1 MLDIYLYENQ
11 QLLEQLEGLLLEA
24 EKGDALTPSQI
35 DETFRIMHTIKGS
48 SSMMSFDNL
57 YRASHSI
64 EDLFSQLRDR
74 EGEPLENWG
83 DIFDLVLDAVD
94 FIKLE
99 LQKLQEGRAAD
110 GDPAGLIAR
119 IQAGLRTL
127 KGEKPKEKPEEK
139 SAGQAAPAAE
149 ILDGVQISNLPVYKV
164 KLQFEEDCQMEHI
177 RSFAVLKAFE
187 GLSSR
192 IVKIPAELETE
203 ESRQNIAANGFIMYV
218 QTGENPDDLKKILKE
233 TLFLKTSSLIRLEED
248 NEDIP
253 EALRPPARA
262 AVAVGAAAA
271 DAPVPAAQE
280 IAVKQN
286 FISVNVNKLDSL
298 LDLVGELVTTEAM
311 VTKNPEL
318 EGLQLDGFETAAR
331 QLRSLTTEL
340 QEIVMSMRMLP
351 LSTMFHKMQRLVRD
365 TSKKLSKEVNL
376 TLIGEETE
384 VDKNIIDNLS
394 DPLMHLIRN
403 SVDHGIE
410 SPEDRRKKGKPEK
423 GNITLE
429 AKNVGED
436 VIIIVSDDGKGLD
449 RQLIIEKSRER
460 GLIDKEDNEISD
472 KEAFSYIFLP
482 GFSTKEAVT
491 EFSGRGVGM
500 DVVRRYI
507 EKLGGFVS
515 VESEKGKGTSF
526 IIRIPLTLAIVDG
539 MRLTVGPISFIAPMA
554 SIREAFVPDVSK
566 VFSDPEGNEMI
577 MIRGECY
584 PILRLN
590 QFFNIE
596 SEAQNIEDGILVMIE
611 SDSNTFCVLVDRL
624 LGEQQVV
631 VKPLPEYIQKSVS
644 SLDGIS
650 GCTILGDGKI
660 SLIMNVN
667 NLFRSDK

>member
-35 DETFRIMHTIKGS
+35 DEVFRIMHTIKGS

-57 YRASHSI
+57 YKASHSI
-64 EDLFSQLRDR
+64 EDLFSHLRDG
-74 EGEPLENWG
+74 EGASLDNWG

-94 FIKLE
+94 YIKME
-99 LQKLQEGRAAD
+99 LQKLQEGRTAD
-110 GDPAGLIAR
+110 GNPAGLIAQ
-119 IQAGLRTL
+119 IQASLQEL
-127 KGEKPKEKPEEK
+127 KGEHRKDKREEKP
-139 SAGQAAPAAE
+139 AGQPVTAAE
-149 ILDGVQISNLPVYKV
+149 LLTETQASHLPVYKV
-164 KLQFEEDCQMEHI
+164 KLQFEEDCQMEHV

-187 GLSSR
+187 GLSYR
-192 IVKIPAELETE
+192 IVKVPAELDTE
-203 ESRQNIAANGFIMYV
+203 EARESIATNGFLMYV

-253 EALRPPARA
+253 EALRPPKVAA
-262 AVAVGAAAA
+262 AVEAVSA

-410 SPEDRRKKGKPEK
+410 SPAERRKKGKPEK

-449 RQLIIEKSRER
+449 RQLIIEKTREK
-460 GLIDKEDNEISD
+460 GLIDKDDSEISD

-515 VESEKGKGTSF
+515 VESEKDKGTSF

-554 SIREAFVPDVSK
+554 SIREAFVPDISK

-611 SDSNTFCVLVDRL
+611 SDSNAFCVLVDRL

-667 NLFRSDK
+667 NLFRNDK

>member
-35 DETFRIMHTIKGS
+35 DEVFRIMHTIKGS

-57 YRASHSI
+57 YKASHSI
-64 EDLFSQLRDR
+64 EDLFSHLRDG
-74 EGEPLENWG
+74 EGGSPDHWG

-94 FIKLE
+94 YIKLE
-99 LQKLQEGRAAD
+99 LQKLQDGRAAD
-110 GDPAGLIAR
+110 GDPARLIAR
-119 IQAGLRTL
+119 IQASLLIL
-127 KGEKPKEKPEEK
+127 KDGGQKGKTEEKP
-139 SAGQAAPAAE
+139 ADQASSAAE
-149 ILDGVQISNLPVYKV
+149 AFADTQASNLPVYKV
-164 KLQFEEDCQMEHI
+164 KMQFEEDCQMEHV

-187 GLSSR
+187 SLSSR
-192 IVKIPAELETE
+192 IVKIPADLDTE
-203 ESRQNIAANGFIMYV
+203 EARENIAANGFLMYV
-218 QTGENPDDLKKILKE
+218 QTGENPDDLKKVLKE
-233 TLFLKTSSLIRLEED
+233 TIFLKTSSLIRLEED

-253 EALRPPARA
+253 ETLRPVK
-262 AVAVGAAAA
+262 VAVETVAA
-271 DAPVPAAQE
+271 DSPMPVAQE

-318 EGLQLDGFETAAR
+318 EGMQLDGFETAAR

-365 TSKKLSKEVNL
+365 TSKKLSKEINL

-410 SPEDRRKKGKPEK
+410 APEERRKKGKPEK

-460 GLIDKEDNEISD
+460 GLIDKDDSEISD

-507 EKLGGFVS
+507 EKLGGIIS
-515 VESEKGKGTSF
+515 VESEKDKGTSF

-554 SIREAFVPDVSK
+554 SIREAFVPDTSK

-596 SEAQNIEDGILVMIE
+596 SEAENIEDGILVMIE
-611 SDSNTFCVLVDRL
+611 SGSRAFCVLVDRL

-631 VKPLPEYIQKSVS
+631 VKPLPEYIQKSVGT
-644 SLDGIS
+644 LDGIS
-650 GCTILGDGKI
+650 GCTILGDGRI

-667 NLFRSDK
+667 NLFRADK

>member
-35 DETFRIMHTIKGS
+35 DEVFRIMHTIKGS

-57 YRASHSI
+57 YKASHSI
-64 EDLFSQLRDR
+64 EDLFSHLRDG
-74 EGEPLENWG
+74 EGGSPDHWG

-94 FIKLE
+94 YIKLE
-99 LQKLQEGRAAD
+99 LQKLQDGRAAD
-110 GDPAGLIAR
+110 GDPARLIAR
-119 IQAGLRTL
+119 IQASLLIL
-127 KGEKPKEKPEEK
+127 KDGGQKGKTEEKP
-139 SAGQAAPAAE
+139 ADQASSAAE
-149 ILDGVQISNLPVYKV
+149 AFADTQASNLPVYKV
-164 KLQFEEDCQMEHI
+164 KMQFEEDCQMEHV

-192 IVKIPAELETE
+192 IVKIPADLDTE
-203 ESRQNIAANGFIMYV
+203 EARENIAANGFLMYV
-218 QTGENPDDLKKILKE
+218 QTGENPDDLKKVLKE
-233 TLFLKTSSLIRLEED
+233 TIFLKTSSLIRLEED

-253 EALRPPARA
+253 ETLRPVK
-262 AVAVGAAAA
+262 VAVETVAA
-271 DAPVPAAQE
+271 DSPMPVAQE

-365 TSKKLSKEVNL
+365 TSKKLSKEINL

-410 SPEDRRKKGKPEK
+410 APEERRKKGKPEK

-460 GLIDKEDNEISD
+460 GLIDKDDSEISD

-507 EKLGGFVS
+507 EKLGGIIS
-515 VESEKGKGTSF
+515 VESEKDKGTSF

-554 SIREAFVPDVSK
+554 SIREAFVPDISK

-596 SEAQNIEDGILVMIE
+596 SEAENIEDGILVMIE
-611 SDSNTFCVLVDRL
+611 SGSRAFCVLVDRL

-631 VKPLPEYIQKSVS
+631 VKPLPEYIQKSVGT
-644 SLDGIS
+644 LDGIS
-650 GCTILGDGKI
+650 GCTILGDGRI

-667 NLFRSDK
+667 NLFRADK

>member
-35 DETFRIMHTIKGS
+35 DEVFRIMHTIKGS

-57 YRASHSI
+57 YKASHSI
-64 EDLFSQLRDR
+64 EDLFSHLRDG
-74 EGEPLENWG
+74 EGETLENWG

-94 FIKLE
+94 YIKLE

-119 IQAGLRTL
+119 IQASLREL
-127 KGEKPKEKPEEK
+127 KGENRKEKPEEK
-139 SAGQAAPAAE
+139 TAGQPVPAAE
-149 ILDGVQISNLPVYKV
+149 LLDEAQVSHLPVYKV
-164 KLQFEEDCQMEHI
+164 KLQFEEDCQMEHV

-192 IVKIPAELETE
+192 IAKIPADLDTE
-203 ESRQNIAANGFIMYV
+203 ESRENIAANGFIMYV

-233 TLFLKTSSLIRLEED
+233 TLFLKNYSLIRLEED

-253 EALRPPARA
+253 EALRPPKV
-262 AVAVGAAAA
+262 AVAVEAVAA
-271 DAPVPAAQE
+271 DAPVPAIQE

-410 SPEDRRKKGKPEK
+410 MPAERRKKGKPEK

-449 RQLIIEKSRER
+449 RQLIIEKTREK
-460 GLIDKEDNEISD
+460 GLIDKDDSEISD

-515 VESEKGKGTSF
+515 VESEKDKGTSF

-554 SIREAFVPDVSK
+554 SIREAFVPDISK

-611 SDSNTFCVLVDRL
+611 SDSNAFCVLVDRL

-667 NLFRSDK
+667 NLFRKDK

>member
-35 DETFRIMHTIKGS
+35 DEVFRIMHTIKGS

-57 YRASHSI
+57 YKASHSI
-64 EDLFSQLRDR
+64 EDLFSHLRDG
-74 EGEPLENWG
+74 EGGSPDHWG

-94 FIKLE
+94 YIKLE
-99 LQKLQEGRAAD
+99 LQKLQDGRAAD
-110 GDPAGLIAR
+110 GDPARLIAR
-119 IQAGLRTL
+119 IQASLLIL
-127 KGEKPKEKPEEK
+127 KDGGQKGKTEEKP
-139 SAGQAAPAAE
+139 ADQASSAAE
-149 ILDGVQISNLPVYKV
+149 AFADTQASNLPVYKV
-164 KLQFEEDCQMEHI
+164 KMQFEEDCQMEHV

-187 GLSSR
+187 SLSSR
-192 IVKIPAELETE
+192 IVKIPADLDTE
-203 ESRQNIAANGFIMYV
+203 EARENIAANGFLMYV
-218 QTGENPDDLKKILKE
+218 QTGENPDDLKKVLKE
-233 TLFLKTSSLIRLEED
+233 TIFLKTSSLIRLEED

-253 EALRPPARA
+253 ETLRPVK
-262 AVAVGAAAA
+262 VAVETVAA
-271 DAPVPAAQE
+271 DSPMPVAQE

-318 EGLQLDGFETAAR
+318 EGMQLDGFETAAR

-365 TSKKLSKEVNL
+365 TSKKLSKEINL

-410 SPEDRRKKGKPEK
+410 APEERRKKGKPEK

-460 GLIDKEDNEISD
+460 GLIDKDDSEISD

-507 EKLGGFVS
+507 EKLGGIIS
-515 VESEKGKGTSF
+515 VESEKDKGTSF

-554 SIREAFVPDVSK
+554 SIREAFVPDISK

-596 SEAQNIEDGILVMIE
+596 SEAENIEDGILVMIE
-611 SDSNTFCVLVDRL
+611 SGSRAFCVLVDRL

-631 VKPLPEYIQKSVS
+631 VKPLPEYIQKSVGT
-644 SLDGIS
+644 LDGIS
-650 GCTILGDGKI
+650 GCTILGDGRI

-667 NLFRSDK
+667 NLFRADK